1 MTTAL
6 IGSTGFVGGNLLRA
20 TPFDHAFHSR
30 TIPEIRG
37 RHYDTIVCAGVRA
50 EKWKANQNPEADA
63 AGIRELTDHLLR
75 ASCRRLVLIS
85 TVDVYANPAGVD
97 EDTPIVAADVG
108 PYGRHRYELENTL
121 AARFPTT
128 VIRLP
133 GLFGPGLKK
142 NVIYD
147 LLNGN
152 RVEAINPAAVYQYYN
167 LAHLAEDIRWAV
179 ECNLPVVNFATA
191 PIETAELAR
200 TVFGRDLKVGPAAG
214 PVARYDMRSKHA
226 DIYGRQ
232 DGYLYGKD
240 ELLADMTRF
249 VAEYGPRRAAA

>member
-20 TPFDHAFHSR
+20 MTFDHAYHSR

-50 EKWKANQNPEADA
+50 EKWKANQDPAADA
-63 AGIRELTDHLLR
+63 AGIRELTDHLLK
-75 ASCRRLVLIS
+75 ASCRRMVLIS
-85 TVDVYANPAGVD
+85 TVDVYADPVGVD
-97 EDTPIVAADVG
+97 EDTPIVAADTA

-142 NVIYD
+142 NVIFD
-147 LLNGN
+147 LIHEN
-152 RVEAINPAAVYQYYN
+152 RVEAINPAAVYQFYN
-167 LAHLAEDIRWAV
+167 LAYLAEDIRWAV

-191 PIETAELAR
+191 PVGTGELAR
-200 TVFGRDLKVGPAAG
+200 TVFGRELKAGPSAGPAA
-214 PVARYDMRSKHA
+214 RYDVQSKFA
-226 DIYGRQ
+226 DIYGRR

-240 ELLADMTRF
+240 ELLADMARF
-249 VAEYGPRRAAA
+249 VAEQPQRRAAA